1 MNLTKMLHQDPN
13 TKLLRALEEKS
24 DVLERISRSFGQ
36 VLASGKL
43 KVHSFQE
50 ELRTHGHM
58 IVDKHASTIGYLKE
72 TKGVIC
78 ADHRN
83 MAKFSHSSDRDFQKV
98 TAVLRQWLQS
108 AGESNGL
115 HDTSTKSGIPP
126 SKLPDCLIFDKTF
139 KKERE
144 ECLKSLD
151 MAEARTR
158 MQNIGLAY
166 RGTYDWL
173 FENEIGFAR
182 WLAGKDTRPIYW
194 IYGKPGSGK
203 STLMKFAMGHAQT
216 KRLLREH
223 DPKTWKITGYFFHDR
238 GTKVQKSIVGF
249 LSEILCQILLEEQD
263 YEIQDQQREIFTII
277 YSVYADVKRNR
288 LPRINRDQ
296 VKLDWDQEHLQ
307 EALRLIGSKSTL
319 PFNLCLFIDALDE
332 HHGNHREL
340 ISALMELTQFKEN
353 TSFRIRLCIAGRPQ
367 NVFKDAFRNY
377 PGFAIHEYTAKDIRF
392 YAHDMIKKEDQAI
405 LTDEGMKGLDFLVRD
420 VIEKARGVFLWVKLV
435 IDEMIEGLTEGKTF
449 KELHD
454 LLLEIP
460 EELEDLYVRAI
471 RRVRRAS
478 ATAMSKNGYQAYVL
492 FQIAIY
498 THKPF
503 SLVNILM
510 AVSQLTIETPPFP
523 EFVKLSVDQMERR
536 LNSISCGLLEVVGS
550 RGLHRRVEFIHQTVK
565 EFMLAESGRS
575 LIRENVVDKPSESGT
590 TFIFRYI
597 LCQLAQNNTWS
608 RYGTPLGYNENYAC
622 ALEDHCYK
630 FALESFIAYA
640 QALEIDE
647 HVCAAKHI
655 DHALHFEE
663 RSENGTFLRK
673 IIRSNIETKWA
684 DRFSGLDDCR
694 GLQLLLFYT
703 LCNLPISLNQT
714 LLSYANIVREEGV
727 PVLLLKAALFRQP
740 SGRGKYRFDPS
751 PRILKVLLEAGI
763 SNNIT
768 SEESNSLNMI
778 MDFRSSGKES
788 EVLMQAGI
796 LDLWRQFRAI
806 ICSEISSQN
815 KYGYRIEGG
824 RPKILWNTAT
834 LSQRAV

>member
-1 MNLTKMLHQDPN
+1 MDTKEAHLDDAEINRSLNGLDGQPSKRPRIFPPRQEREVFWPRDLLPDVFPEARILTWGYDVTLQHMLSPKSKDSVFHHAGVLLSDIGLLRVSASDKKRPLVFIAHSLGGIVVKDTLSRSKDETTWDAHIFEATVGVIFLGTPHHGSKAASLGKKAMNLTKILHQDPN
-13 TKLLRALEEKS
+13 TKLLLALEEKS
-24 DVLERISRSFGQ
+24 DILERISRSFGQ
-36 VLASGKL
+36 VLGSGKV

-50 ELRTHGHM
+50 ELKTHGHM
-58 IVDKHASTIGYLKE
+58 IVDKHASTIGYLEE

-83 MAKFSHSSDRDFQKV
+83 MAKFSHSSDREFQKV

-115 HDTSTKSGIPP
+115 HDSSTKSGIPP

-139 KKERE
+139 EKERE

-182 WLAGKDTRPIYW
+182 WLAGKDTKPIYW

-216 KRLLREH
+216 RRLLGEY

-238 GTKVQKSIVGF
+238 GTEVQKSIVGF

-263 YEIQDQQREIFTII
+263 YKIQDQQREIFTII

-296 VKLDWDQEHLQ
+296 GKLDWDQEHLQ

-340 ISALMELTQFKEN
+340 ISALMEFTQFKEN
-353 TSFRIRLCIAGRPQ
+353 PSFRIRLCIAGRPQ

-377 PGFAIHEYTAKDIRF
+377 PGFAIHEYTTKDIRF
-392 YAHDMIKKEDQAI
+392 YAHDMIKKGDQAI

-449 KELHD
+449 EELHD

-460 EELEDLYVRAI
+460 EELEDLFVRAM

-478 ATAMSKNGYQAYVL
+478 ATAMSKMG
-492 FQIAIY
+492 
-498 THKPF
+498 TK
-503 SLVNILM
+503 
-510 AVSQLTIETPPFP
+510 LTYCF
-523 EFVKLSVDQMERR
+523 R
-536 LNSISCGLLEVVGS
+536 LQFTRIS
-550 RGLHRRVEFIHQTVK
+550 
-565 EFMLAESGRS
+565 
-575 LIRENVVDKPSESGT
+575 PS
-590 TFIFRYI
+590 
-597 LCQLAQNNTWS
+597 
-608 RYGTPLGYNENYAC
+608 
-622 ALEDHCYK
+622 AL
-630 FALESFIAYA
+630 
-640 QALEIDE
+640 
-647 HVCAAKHI
+647 
-655 DHALHFEE
+655 
-663 RSENGTFLRK
+663 
-673 IIRSNIETKWA
+673 
-684 DRFSGLDDCR
+684 
-694 GLQLLLFYT
+694 
-703 LCNLPISLNQT
+703 
-714 LLSYANIVREEGV
+714 
-727 PVLLLKAALFRQP
+727 
-740 SGRGKYRFDPS
+740 
-751 PRILKVLLEAGI
+751 
-763 SNNIT
+763 
-768 SEESNSLNMI
+768 
-778 MDFRSSGKES
+778 
-788 EVLMQAGI
+788 
-796 LDLWRQFRAI
+796 
-806 ICSEISSQN
+806 
-815 KYGYRIEGG
+815 
-824 RPKILWNTAT
+824 
-834 LSQRAV
+834 